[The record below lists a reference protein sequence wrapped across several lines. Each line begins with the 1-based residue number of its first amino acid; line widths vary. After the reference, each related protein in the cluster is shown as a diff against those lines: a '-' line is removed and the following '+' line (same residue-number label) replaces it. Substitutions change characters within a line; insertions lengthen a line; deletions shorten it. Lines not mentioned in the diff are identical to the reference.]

1 MGHNIEPC
9 DFIDMFE
16 ESEKLRRPVRVTV
29 PGDKHFTD
37 LVKQVV
43 TEEGQ
48 DFVLFRDH
56 GRIPVTD
63 VLDCVF
69 AEAPRQGYDS
79 KL

>member
-1 MGHNIEPC
+1 MSHNIDRC

-16 ESEKLRRPVRVTV
+16 ESEKLRRPIRVTV
-29 PGDKHFTD
+29 PGDRHFTD
-37 LVKQVV
+37 LVKQVI
-43 TEEGQ
+43 TEQGQ

-69 AEAPRQGYDS
+69 AEPPRQGYDT